1 LFCNFNKNLQWV
13 MHTAKYA
20 EVEPN

>member
-1 LFCNFNKNLQWV
+1 ML

>member
-1 LFCNFNKNLQWV
+1 
-13 MHTAKYA
+13 MHTVKYA

>member
-1 LFCNFNKNLQWV
+1 